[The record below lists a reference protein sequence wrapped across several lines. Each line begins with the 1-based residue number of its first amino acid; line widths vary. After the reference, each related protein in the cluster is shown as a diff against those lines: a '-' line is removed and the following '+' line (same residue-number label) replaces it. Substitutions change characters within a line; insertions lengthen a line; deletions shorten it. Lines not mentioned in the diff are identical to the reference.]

1 MQWKRGLRLNRS
13 VVWLLHNSGCVYKS
27 VVSIPVHCTC
37 DRLYNITLFSL
48 LSEKIID
55 VMETFRASKLAT
67 KRIREHRNE
76 LPPEKHDNEIMC
88 KGFLPSLA
96 DTKTACGELE
106 GIHVY
111 PISPRTHAK
120 D

>member
-1 MQWKRGLRLNRS
+1 MWYGFYIIVGVCTSLSS
-13 VVWLLHNSGCVYKS
+13 VYQY
-27 VVSIPVHCTC
+27 CTY
-37 DRLYNITLFSL
+37 DRLYNTTLFSL

-55 VMETFRASKLAT
+55 VMETFRALKLAT